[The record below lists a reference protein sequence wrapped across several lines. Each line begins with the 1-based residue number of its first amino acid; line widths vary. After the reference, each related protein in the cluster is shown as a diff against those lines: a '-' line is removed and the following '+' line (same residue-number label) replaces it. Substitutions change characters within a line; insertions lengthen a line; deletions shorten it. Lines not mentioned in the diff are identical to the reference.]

1 MAATLCSRE
10 SIEVGFRE
18 NRGDKGL
25 AEISG
30 HSFDF
35 EISEEERYLLSC
47 FPSELDFYDQKRGQ
61 ILRPREKKQS
71 LEAKAT
77 KKHPWKQSGGASTL
91 SKQRDADKGS
101 EDRKFKEEKGK
112 KQNENKGPQK
122 ISSCKPRK
130 KTL

>member
-10 SIEVGFRE
+10 SIEVDFRE
-18 NRGDKGL
+18 NRGNKGL

-30 HSFDF
+30 QSFDF

-47 FPSELDFYDQKRGQ
+47 FPSELDFYDQKRGH
-61 ILRPREKKQS
+61 ILRPRGKKQS

-77 KKHPWKQSGGASTL
+77 KYPWKTKWGCSAL
-91 SKQRDADKGS
+91 SKQRDADKGG

-112 KQNENKGPQK
+112 TQNENKGPHR

-130 KTL
+130 KTQ